1 MPTEINYLLSAVA
14 LYLLMIVFQAV
25 AATVSGKATLGDL
38 LGPRDKL
45 PANGVSQLHARARR
59 AQANFTEGMVMFIP
73 LVMIT
78 VYSAQ
83 TTPMS
88 ALGAAL
94 FFYGR
99 LAFAPLYWFGVPV
112 LRTVAWAVSIVGILL
127 LLVGLIT

>member
-25 AATVSGKATLGDL
+25 AATVSGKVTLGDL

-45 PANGVSQLHARARR
+45 PASGVSQLHARARR

-88 ALGAAL
+88 ALGATL

>member
-1 MPTEINYLLSAVA
+1 MHTEINYLLSAVA

-25 AATVSGKATLGDL
+25 AATVSGKVTLGDL